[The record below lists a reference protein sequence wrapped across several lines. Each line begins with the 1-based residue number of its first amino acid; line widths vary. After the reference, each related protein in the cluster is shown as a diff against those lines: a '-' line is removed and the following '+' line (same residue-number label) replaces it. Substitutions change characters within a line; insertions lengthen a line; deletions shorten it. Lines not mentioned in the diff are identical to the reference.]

1 MLFAAC
7 VAAHTATMTLKEC
20 HTAQREMGCERHF
33 VRRTNASRYN
43 FSGVHE
49 GSRDAYRPVVGA
61 GSAGNGEAGALL
73 RNRIPKQDHN
83 LARQI
88 YRLNHVVATARE
100 MDAHREIRAMA
111 QRAKL

>member
-1 MLFAAC
+1 MLTVLWLVLEALVMAK
-7 VAAHTATMTLKEC
+7 L
-20 HTAQREMGCERHF
+20 
-33 VRRTNASRYN
+33 
-43 FSGVHE
+43 VH
-49 GSRDAYRPVVGA
+49 Y
-61 GSAGNGEAGALL
+61 L